1 MHEVALPMVI
11 NAFRQ
16 WARWW
21 NRRTS
26 LRLGVRAMRELLPG
40 DPDFGDPLSTTKPV
54 PAQVLARR
62 AWALGQGRLSL
73 AAEVGLA
80 ALQVAD
86 WLGEDVTPRRTEDDV
101 AILFTDLVGFSSWA
115 LSSGDDSSLAL
126 LRSVDAEVSA
136 AVEGAGG
143 QVVKRLGDGT
153 MAVFPDA
160 SSALEAAQHALTAGG
175 TVREDGYRAKLR
187 AGLHFGTPR
196 PIGSD
201 YIGIDVNIAAR
212 LCEAA
217 RGGEILVSGP
227 VREQLDGHAAE
238 PQPTPRKELRGVPK
252 RLETYSVRVNGS
264 RSSGRRRQPAARRR

>member
-1 MHEVALPMVI
+1 MVI
-11 NAFRQ
+11 GAFRQ
-16 WARWW
+16 WARWV
-21 NRRTS
+21 NRRGS
-26 LRLGVRAMRELLPG
+26 LGLGVRAMRELLPG

-62 AWALGQGRLSL
+62 AWALGNGRLSL

-86 WLGEDVTPRRTEDDV
+86 WLGEDAVPRRRDDDAV

-115 LSSGDDSSLAL
+115 LSSGDDQSLQL

-136 AVEGAGG
+136 AVETNRG
-143 QVVKRLGDGT
+143 QVVKRLGDGM
-153 MAVFPDA
+153 MAVFGDA
-160 SSALEAAQHALTAGG
+160 SDAVVAAQDALSAGA
-175 TVREDGYRAKLR
+175 TVHQKGYRAKLR

-196 PIGSD
+196 PIGND

-217 RGGEILVSGP
+217 RANEVLLSADICD
-227 VREQLDGHAAE
+227 ELDGNE
-238 PQPTPRKELRGVPK
+238 VMPTPRPRSQLRGVPRK
-252 RLETYSVRVNGS
+252 LETFSVRVE
-264 RSSGRRRQPAARRR
+264 PDD

>member
-1 MHEVALPMVI
+1 MVI
-11 NAFRQ
+11 DAFRD

-26 LRLGVRAMRELLPG
+26 LRLGVRAMREVLPG
-40 DPDFGDPLSTTKPV
+40 DPNFGDPLSTTKAV
-54 PAQVLARR
+54 PSQVLARR
-62 AWALGQGRLSL
+62 AYALGQGRLSL

-86 WLGEDVTPRRTEDDV
+86 WLGEDVSPRRGDPEV

-115 LSSGDDSSLAL
+115 LTSGDDSSLRL
-126 LRSVDAEVSA
+126 LRAVDAEVSA
-136 AVEGAGG
+136 AVEASGG

-153 MAVFPDA
+153 MAVFEDA
-160 SSALEAAQHALTAGG
+160 SAGLEAAQHALTAGG

-187 AGLHFGTPR
+187 AGLHYGTPR
-196 PIGSD
+196 PIGND

-227 VREQLDGHAAE
+227 LCDQLDE
-238 PQPTPRKELRGVPK
+238 ESPDPRPLPRTKLRGVPK
-252 RLETYSVRVNGS
+252 RLETYSVEAGGAS
-264 RSSGRRRQPAARRR
+264 SSGRRRRQAARSR

>member
-1 MHEVALPMVI
+1 MVI
-11 NAFRQ
+11 DAVRG

-21 NRRTS
+21 NRRAS
-26 LRLGVRAMRELLPG
+26 LGLGVRAMRELLPG
-40 DPDFGDPLSTTKPV
+40 DPNFGDPLSTTKPV

-62 AWALGQGRLSL
+62 AWALGNGRLSL

-86 WLGEDVTPRRTEDDV
+86 WLGEDAVPRRREDEV

-115 LSSGDDSSLAL
+115 LSGGDDRSLRL

-136 AVEGAGG
+136 AVEEGGG

-160 SSALEAAQHALTAGG
+160 SAALEATQHALVAGN
-175 TVREDGYRAKLR
+175 TVREDGYKAKLR

-217 RGGEILVSGP
+217 RGNEILVSGP
-227 VREQLDGHAAE
+227 LCDQLDGDAAE
-238 PQPTPRKELRGVPK
+238 PEPRPRTQLRGVPK
-252 RLETYSVRVNGS
+252 RLETFSVRVD
-264 RSSGRRRQPAARRR
+264 AA

>member
-1 MHEVALPMVI
+1 MVI
-11 NAFRQ
+11 DAFRQ

-21 NRRTS
+21 NERAS
-26 LRLGVRAMRELLPG
+26 LGLGVRAMRELLPG
-40 DPDFGDPLSTTKPV
+40 DPNFGDPLSTTKPV
-54 PAQVLARR
+54 PSQVLARR
-62 AWALGQGRLSL
+62 AWALGNGRLSL

-86 WLGEDVTPRRTEDDV
+86 WLGEDAVPRRREGAV

-115 LSSGDDSSLAL
+115 LTKGDEPSLKL
-126 LRSVDAEVSA
+126 LRSIDAEVSA
-136 AVEGAGG
+136 AVEENGG
-143 QVVKRLGDGT
+143 EVVKRLGDGM

-160 SSALEAAQHALTAGG
+160 GDSLVAAQDALAAGAQ
-175 TVREDGYRAKLR
+175 VRQNGYNAKLR

-217 RGGEILVSGP
+217 RGNEVLLSAAVCD
-227 VREQLDGHAAE
+227 ELDGDA
-238 PQPTPRKELRGVPK
+238 PTPAPRPRSQLRGVPSK
-252 RLETYSVRVNGS
+252 LETFSVRVE
-264 RSSGRRRQPAARRR
+264 PD

>member
-1 MHEVALPMVI
+1 MLIGAL
-11 NAFRQ
+11 RQ

-21 NRRTS
+21 NRRAS
-26 LRLGVRAMRELLPG
+26 LGLGVRAMRELLPG
-40 DPDFGDPLSTTKPV
+40 DPNFGDPLSTTKPV

-62 AWALGQGRLSL
+62 AWALGNGRLSF

-86 WLGEDVTPRRTEDDV
+86 WLGEDAVPRRRDDEV

-115 LSSGDDSSLAL
+115 LSSGDDRSLRL
-126 LRSVDAEVSA
+126 LRAVDAEVSA
-136 AVEGAGG
+136 AVEESGG

-160 SSALEAAQHALTAGG
+160 SDALEAAQRALTAGG
-175 TVREDGYRAKLR
+175 TVRENGYTAKLR

-217 RGGEILVSGP
+217 RGGEVLVSGP
-227 VREQLDGHAAE
+227 LCEQLGGNGTE
-238 PQPTPRKELRGVPK
+238 PQPRPRTQLRGVPK
-252 RLETYSVRVNGS
+252 RLETFSVEVNGA
-264 RSSGRRRQPAARRR
+264 SSSARRRRPAARRR

>member
-1 MHEVALPMVI
+1 MVI
-11 NAFRQ
+11 DAFRD

-26 LRLGVRAMRELLPG
+26 LRIGVRAMRELLPG

-86 WLGEDVTPRRTEDDV
+86 WLGEDVTPRRSEDAV

-115 LSSGDDSSLAL
+115 LSSGDDSSLRL
-126 LRSVDAEVSA
+126 LRAVDAEVSA
-136 AVEGAGG
+136 AVEQSGG

-153 MAVFPDA
+153 MAVFDDA
-160 SSALEAAQHALTAGG
+160 SAALEAAQHAVTAAG
-175 TVREDGYRAKLR
+175 TVREEGYTAKLR

-227 VREQLDGHAAE
+227 LCDELDGDAAE
-238 PQPTPRKELRGVPK
+238 PKPRPRTQLRGVPK
-252 RLETYSVRVNGS
+252 RLETFSVETNGA
-264 RSSGRRRQPAARRR
+264 RSSARRRRQAARRR